1 MAGTLNRVVEEV
13 AREQV
18 YKLIGDLE
26 LLDQQLIDSSKNAKN
41 FSKSFSMPTLSNN
54 DMNKKLLESQRIIKQ
69 LQADYKKQEE
79 QLNKLSQAT
88 TKHTTAVNKLTQ
100 EQRNEIINN
109 REIRKELDG
118 NAIATSNLTTYIQ
131 KLSVERL
138 KASRTVSDYN
148 AQIAMGNALTEEQS
162 AELATATASFQKYDN
177 AIKAGKKS
185 IGDARE
191 YVGQYERANTGLS
204 NSINQIARELPAA
217 TFGFQTFALGI
228 SNNIPIAVDEIK
240 SAISA
245 NKELISQGK
254 PTVSVWKQ
262 VGSALLSFNSIMSVG
277 LLLLALYGKEIASF
291 TKGLFGMNEALEE
304 ANKRQEDF
312 NNARVEGRKD
322 AQTDIIELRKYLAVV
337 KDRALS
343 DDLRQIALK
352 KLRADYPYYFK
363 NLTDEQI
370 LLGKTSDAEKQLTI
384 DLEKRKEVEKKTS
397 LNVENKQRLI
407 DLEKELEANDKL
419 QRSKEANAKA
429 LSEIPG
435 LNPNTLSKAYEDLNQ
450 VQLKGN
456 SIQSE
461 INIIQ
466 GNTIK
471 NDEVIFNLKKETIA
485 LEYQENKVT
494 TERVKLIKQ
503 NTKAN
508 EDYLASEYE
517 LLHLRLTNIKNA
529 NEEIM
534 NDEASGYDLRLQA
547 SEQYYN
553 NLVDLANMEAK
564 EELRVL
570 KFSTDDRNRTVK
582 AEYDNQ
588 KAQLDSYLKDSK
600 ITQDQYNQALK
611 DATSQMQ
618 YDLNGIKKDS
628 YNRELIIFE
637 NQAEKL
643 TQANLELIG
652 TLKRAWDEIN
662 FGKAEIE
669 IGDATL
675 QNIYELGDA
684 IGGITDNMSIEDIQ
698 RKLNEINRMSADFAN
713 EEKSRNAQLSLDIA
727 LQNQKNLESEIRN
740 RAESKNLS
748 DQQIENI
755 LINNKAYQDSEL
767 EVINAKKEVAEA
779 DNQLK
784 KTQISNLQELKE
796 EQRKYN
802 EAVYEGRL
810 ELYNSIADLG
820 NQLFEN
826 QINRYDQEIEKSN
839 EYYDSLLENAE
850 SGSEQE
856 KLLQEQKEKAEEEIQ
871 KRKVAAQRKQAIFNK
886 LLAIADIAINLQ
898 ATISKNNATLGTI
911 LAAPINTLAIISA
924 AVQGATVLAVP
935 LPQYKDGRIGGP
947 EEMAITG
954 DGGVNEIIEKPDGSL
969 FLTPNKPTL
978 THLGKGDIVHSSF
991 DTFNKSKLDLENAS
1005 IMASFANQRM
1015 QLQSFD
1021 LHLSREFS
1029 GISEKI
1035 EKGIEKGFKKA
1046 KIINNN
1052 NMPKL
1057 DLSHYNYKSKG
1068 FNA

>member
-69 LQADYKKQEE
+69 LQSDYKKQED

-138 KASRTVSDYN
+138 KASRTVQDLN
-148 AQIAMGNALTEEQS
+148 AQIALGN
-162 AELATATASFQKYDN
+162 ELSESQRIELDKATASFKRYDT
-177 AIKAGKKS
+177 AIKAGKNS
-185 IGDARE
+185 VGDFRE
-191 YVGQYERANTGLS
+191 DVGNYAKGSSNLS
-204 NSINQIARELPAA
+204 NSIGQISRELPN
-217 TFGFQTFALGI
+217 FGQSFSIGVLSLT
-228 SNNIPIAVDEIK
+228 NNIGALDDALKQVRAQNLQLQADGKATTSVLTQVLGSLFSWTTLLYISIGVFSAYSKEISAFTKSLFGASEALVNVKEAIDKVNESTSNGIK
-240 SAISA
+240 SA
-245 NKELISQGK
+245 
-254 PTVSVWKQ
+254 
-262 VGSALLSFNSIMSVG
+262 LSETQTI
-277 LLLLALYGKEIASF
+277 
-291 TKGLFGMNEALEE
+291 KGLIAVTRNQNLSLE
-304 ANKRQEDF
+304 
-312 NNARVEGRKD
+312 
-322 AQTDIIELRKYLAVV
+322 
-337 KDRALS
+337 DRN
-343 DDLRQIALK
+343 IALK
-352 KLRADYPYYFK
+352 NLVSQYPYYFK
-363 NLTDEQI
+363 GLKDETVLNGNVTKSVNELYDAINKSSRADELDKAIITNKERIVDLNNQIAKLEKANPNLPSRSEIVQFADIMISGDEQDYKDFVKEI
-370 LLGKTSDAEKQLTI
+370 TALNQINSIAQAESNKLRGESIGLLDK
-384 DLEKRKEVEKKTS
+384 
-397 LNVENKQRLI
+397 ENK
-407 DLEKELEANDKL
+407 
-419 QRSKEANAKA
+419 
-429 LSEIPG
+429 
-435 LNPNTLSKAYEDLNQ
+435 
-450 VQLKGN
+450 
-456 SIQSE
+456 
-461 INIIQ
+461 
-466 GNTIK
+466 
-471 NDEVIFNLKKETIA
+471 ET
-485 LEYQENKVT
+485 KD
-494 TERVKLIKQ
+494 RVKLIKE

-534 NDEASGYDLRLQA
+534 NDEASSYDLRLQA

-600 ITQDQYNQALK
+600 ITQDQYNQGLK

-669 IGDATL
+669 IEDATL

-684 IGGITDNMSIEDIQ
+684 LGGITDNMSIEDIQ

-767 EVINAKKEVAEA
+767 EVINAKKQVAEA

-784 KTQISNLQELKE
+784 KTQIANLQELKE

-802 EAVYEGRL
+802 EAVYDGRL
-810 ELYNSIADLG
+810 ELYNSISDLG

-826 QINRYDQEIEKSN
+826 QINRYDQDIEKSN
-839 EYYDSLLENAE
+839 EYYDSLLDNAE

-969 FLTPNKPTL
+969 FVTPNKPTL

-1015 QLQSFD
+1015 QLQAFD

-1046 KIINNN
+1046 RIINNN